1 MGRPPSS
8 NADNRLKKGPWTLEE
23 DKKLIEYIHEHG
35 TGRWQLLPEK
45 AGLNRCG
52 KSCRLRWTNYL
63 RPDIKRGNFSHDEEQ
78 TIIHLHSLHGNKWS
92 TIASH
97 LPGRTDNEIKNF
109 WNTNL
114 RKKLLRSGID
124 PNTHQPITDANLL
137 NLLPTS
143 SFTNSMDPW
152 QYVLKLQADQVTE
165 FAKIRVLQN
174 ILRVLSTSPLPIIG
188 TNCLGESHNPSQYGE
203 LVNHDD
209 PLQLLSNPVLPH
221 IANIEELPEEL
232 ATIFNSKETIP
243 EILDNQTNGF
253 GISKSHAEYSLPG
266 LVSANTGT
274 STANQMDSIYSM
286 HIPNQSLTSNS
297 FETLGYLMDDDA
309 SSSLWKDVYKLSN
322 IL

>member
-1 MGRPPSS
+1 MGRSPSS
-8 NADNRLKKGPWTLEE
+8 ITDNRLKKGPWTLEE
-23 DKKLIEYIHEHG
+23 DKKLIDYIHKHG
-35 TGRWQLLPEK
+35 KGSWQLLPKK

-63 RPDIKRGNFSHDEEQ
+63 RPDIKRGNFAPDEEQ
-78 TIIHLHSLHGNKWS
+78 TIICLHSLLGNKWS

-137 NLLPTS
+137 LNLLPAS
-143 SFTNSMDPW
+143 GVTNLMDPW
-152 QYVLKLQADQVTE
+152 KYVLKLQEDRVTE
-165 FAKIRVLQN
+165 FAKNRVLQN
-174 ILRVLSTSPLPIIG
+174 ILRVLSTSPLPIID

-203 LVNHDD
+203 LINRID
-209 PLQLLSNPVLPH
+209 PFQLLSYPLLPD
-221 IANIEELPEEL
+221 IANIEALPEEL

-243 EILDNQTNGF
+243 EILDNQINGF

-274 STANQMDSIYSM
+274 STANLMDSINSM
-286 HIPNQSLTSNS
+286 HNPNQSPTSNCLKTWGI
-297 FETLGYLMDDDA
+297 F
-309 SSSLWKDVYKLSN
+309 
-322 IL
+322 